1 MNGKLKDEISEVW
14 FTKNHLIILL
24 HIIFEEL
31 GGNAPFI
38 VFETVNMDEAIE
50 AAIASK
56 FRNSG
61 QTCVCADRFLIH
73 SSREAEFV
81 SKLVERVQSFQ
92 VGPGMDEKTT
102 MGPLITSAAAMGVKD
117 KVIEAITDGAECVIG
132 GDMIPSLGP
141 NFFQPTILR
150 NVKETSRLW
159 NTETFGPV
167 VAIRTFDTEDEA
179 ITIANDSDVGLAS
192 YICSNDINQVFR
204 VAKK

>member
-1 MNGKLKDEISEVW
+1 MA
-14 FTKNHLIILL
+14 
-24 HIIFEEL
+24 FEEL

-38 VFETVNMDEAIE
+38 VFETANIDEAVE

-56 FRNSG
+56 FRNAG

-73 SSREAEFV
+73 SSLETEFV

-92 VGPGMDEKTT
+92 VGPGIDEKTT
-102 MGPLITSAAAMGVKD
+102 MGPLISPAAALSVKD
-117 KVIEAITDGAECVIG
+117 KVIEAIVEGAECVTG
-132 GDMIPSLGP
+132 GDIIPSLGP
-141 NFFQPTILR
+141 NFFQPTVLR
-150 NVKETSRLW
+150 NVKDTSRLW

-167 VAIRTFDTEDEA
+167 VAIQTFDTEDEA
-179 ITIANDSDVGLAS
+179 IHIANDSEVGLAS